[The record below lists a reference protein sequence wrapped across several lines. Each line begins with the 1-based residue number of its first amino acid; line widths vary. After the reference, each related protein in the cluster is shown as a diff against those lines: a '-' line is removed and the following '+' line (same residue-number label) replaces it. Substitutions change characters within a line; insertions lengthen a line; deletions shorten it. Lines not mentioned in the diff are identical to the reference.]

1 MLEKTLEN
9 PLDCKE
15 IQLVHPK
22 GNQSWIFIGR
32 TDAEAETPILWPPD
46 AKNRLIWKDPDAG
59 KDWRQEEK
67 GTTEDEMVGWHH
79 RLKGHEFEQAPGAG
93 DGQGS
98 LVCCSPWG
106 HKESDTTEQLNWIYE
121 MKKLA
126 KMSLITIINDES
138 WTLPHTSHKINPDGF
153 YFIGVSYLLCIYC
166 LLAALGLGCWAQA
179 SLTAVS
185 RGCSLLGHLGSS
197 LWCCLSVWSTGCGPK
212 GSVAVLL
219 SLVAS
224 QHMKSSWVNGRAHI
238 PCFGRWIFTH
248 HITRKVPQV
257 DFRPQFLKS
266 KQSSRI

>member
-1 MLEKTLEN
+1 MNLGLYLTRHIK
-9 PLDCKE
+9 
-15 IQLVHPK
+15 
-22 GNQSWIFIGR
+22 
-32 TDAEAETPILWPPD
+32 
-46 AKNRLIWKDPDAG
+46 LI
-59 KDWRQEEK
+59 
-67 GTTEDEMVGWHH
+67 
-79 RLKGHEFEQAPGAG
+79 
-93 DGQGS
+93 
-98 LVCCSPWG
+98 
-106 HKESDTTEQLNWIYE
+106 
-121 MKKLA
+121 
-126 KMSLITIINDES
+126 
-138 WTLPHTSHKINPDGF
+138 PDGF

-212 GSVAVLL
+212 GSVAVML

-257 DFRPQFLKS
+257 DFRPQFLKVNKALEFNIEYLYNFGKGKLFYS
-266 KQSSRI
+266 EHKNCTL